1 MENKPSKSTSP
12 PRHKGQTGRILP
24 YLLCLCLG
32 ALAVFFYFRYVD
44 QDHRKVPANLDSPA
58 KEHSAAGDSGKDG
71 KPTGSSMERPAA
83 TTGNLPANQTGGP
96 DQNQNGTPVDST
108 ESTAKSIGATEQ
120 ETATSPNEQAGGC
133 EQITARINAFYT
145 HLDQQEYMKQFGL
158 DAPSQIYFAR
168 LIQRLIDNP
177 PVVTRETDDLFTVL
191 KNTAHFFRIIG
202 KNNIQLL
209 KGILDQEKESF
220 EEMLADFYVLTS
232 QPPCLEK
239 AFGIKLPQSALDDYA
254 GFFLNTMGG
263 RLYLFRRDS
272 VSRMVVNY
280 YAILIIEQA
289 NTEGNNSRGI
299 EIKAAVDGLITE
311 IENSGTQLKLKER
324 YLDKLYEIK
333 EKYL

>member
-1 MENKPSKSTSP
+1 MENIPSKSTSP
-12 PRHKGQTGRILP
+12 PRRKGQTSKILP
-24 YLLCLCLG
+24 YLLCLCIG
-32 ALAVFFYFRYVD
+32 ALAVFLYFRYVD
-44 QDHRKVPANLDSPA
+44 QEHRLAPTNLGSPA
-58 KEHSAAGDSGKDG
+58 KENSVDGDDG
-71 KPTGSSMERPAA
+71 KLPGASTKMPATA
-83 TTGNLPANQTGGP
+83 TADIPANQTNSP
-96 DQNQNGTPVDST
+96 EQNQTGTTVEPTETTEESISTSEQDST
-108 ESTAKSIGATEQ
+108 A
-120 ETATSPNEQAGGC
+120 ATSEQAGGC
-133 EQITARINAFYT
+133 EQITARINSFYT

-158 DAPSQIYFAR
+158 DAPSQIYFAK

-220 EEMLADFYVLTS
+220 EEMLADFFVLTA

-239 AFGIKLPQSALDDYA
+239 SFGIQLNQSALDDYA

-289 NTEGNNSRGI
+289 NTAGNNSRGI
-299 EIKAAVDGLITE
+299 EIKAAVDNLITE
-311 IENSGTQLKLKER
+311 IENSGNQLKLKER